1 MSPPAATGRSPSEEG
16 RPLDSPGASGH
27 KASEAAVDVTR
38 LMDEIRERVRE
49 RRASGFYSED
59 EVRRIAQM
67 EIELSESA
75 PTFQDEMEQHLAR
88 LNDGWD
94 TAAAPVVT
102 SHRLGIGRIIVGGKR
117 LLWRLTR
124 PYVALIL
131 ARQVDWNSTLLH
143 LLNAFVLP
151 ARDGMTTL
159 TRRLEDLS
167 LDLHERLTVEH
178 GERQG
183 GQRELAERLRALGG
197 ELERLRSEVERLR
210 QPAAPARLAPSPAA
224 PAELGTLPPAAYVRF
239 EDRHRGPREEIRER
253 QRVYLDLFAGA
264 APVLD
269 VGCGRGEFLELC
281 REAGIEARGVDMDAG
296 MVAGCREAG
305 LAVEQADALAA
316 LEKAPD
322 KSLGG
327 VFCAQV
333 IEHLVP
339 ETLIALVRLAYAKL
353 RPGGILLCETPNPAS
368 LTVFSG
374 AFYVD
379 LTHVKPIHPE
389 AARFVLEAAGF
400 HGVEIRFVNPVP
412 ADGKLQPLEPL
423 WYMRRYEEAFLG
435 QINANLERLNQLL
448 WGAQDYAVIGRRP

>member
-1 MSPPAATGRSPSEEG
+1 VTSPAEGRSPRAEDG
-16 RPLDSPGASGH
+16 
-27 KASEAAVDVTR
+27 VDVAR
-38 LMDEIRERVRE
+38 LMEEIKARVQE

-67 EIELSESA
+67 EIELAESA
-75 PTFQDEMEQHLAR
+75 PTFQDELEQHLAR

-94 TAAAPVVT
+94 AAAQPVVT
-102 SHRLGIGRIIVGGKR
+102 SHRGGIGRVIVGGKR

-124 PYVALIL
+124 PYIALVL

-151 ARDGMTTL
+151 ARDALTTL

-183 GQRELAERLRALGG
+183 GQRELAERVRALGREVEG
-197 ELERLRSEVERLR
+197 LRVELERLR
-210 QPAAPARLAPSPAA
+210 QPAPAAGLVPAPAARPG
-224 PAELGTLPPAAYVRF
+224 LGTLPSAAYVRF
-239 EDRHRGPREEIRER
+239 EDRHRGTREEIRDR
-253 QRVYLDLFAGA
+253 QRGYLDLFAGA

-269 VGCGRGEFLELC
+269 VGCGRGEFLDLC
-281 REAGIEARGVDMDAG
+281 REAGIAARGVDLDPG
-296 MVAGCREAG
+296 MVARCREAG

-316 LEKAPD
+316 LEAAPD
-322 KSLGG
+322 GSLGG

-353 RPGGILLCETPNPAS
+353 RPGGILLCETPNPAC

-389 AARFVLEAAGF
+389 AARFLLEAAGF
-400 HGVEIRFVNPVP
+400 HAVELRYVNPVP
-412 ADGKLQPLEPL
+412 ADGKLVPLEPL

>member
-1 MSPPAATGRSPSEEG
+1 M
-16 RPLDSPGASGH
+16 
-27 KASEAAVDVTR
+27 DVAH
-38 LMDEIRERVRE
+38 LMAEIKERVRE

-67 EIELSESA
+67 EIELTESA
-75 PTFQDEMEQHLAR
+75 PTFQDEIEQHLAR

-94 TAAAPVVT
+94 AATEPVVT
-102 SHRLGIGRIIVGGKR
+102 SHRAGIGRIIVGGKR
-117 LLWRLTR
+117 LLWRITR
-124 PYVALIL
+124 PYIALIL

-151 ARDGMTTL
+151 ARDGLTTL

-183 GQRELAERLRALGG
+183 GQRELVERVRTLGREVESLRA
-197 ELERLRSEVERLR
+197 EVERLR
-210 QPAAPARLAPSPAA
+210 QPGPPAGLAPPPAV
-224 PAELGTLPPAAYVRF
+224 PPGLGTLPAAAYVRF
-239 EDRHRGPREEIRER
+239 EDRHRGTREEIRQR
-253 QRVYLDLFAGA
+253 QRAYLDLFAGA

-269 VGCGRGEFLELC
+269 VGCGRGEFLDLC
-281 REAGIEARGVDMDAG
+281 REAGIEARGVDLDPG
-296 MVAGCREAG
+296 MIARCREAG

-316 LEKAPD
+316 LAAAPD
-322 KSLGG
+322 GSLGG
-327 VFCAQV
+327 IFCAQV

-353 RPGGILLCETPNPAS
+353 RPGGILLCETPNPAC

-389 AARFVLEAAGF
+389 AARFLLEAAGF
-400 HGVEIRFVNPVP
+400 HTVELRYVNPVP
-412 ADGKLQPLEPL
+412 ADGKLLPLEPL